1 MDNLFIERLRKSAKY
16 EDVCLKAYAPIATA
30 KKELAK

>member
-1 MDNLFIERLRKSAKY
+1 MDNVVIERLRKSVKY

-30 KKELAK
+30 KKELTK